1 MAESLA
7 AGVGPNIPISRV
19 GTPVDR
25 AVHPADV
32 NVRHDNARL
41 DPLPDIVQPLP
52 SPADDPVRR
61 SEPVPEA
68 ARRQRLLEALATR
81 KAALDALEAKQQ
93 AHLRGRQLVAD
104 CQRKA
109 AAFVG
114 LEQTIATTVTDR
126 LRQSDLQPDM
136 TDFEAALRDR
146 VVADAALTAATA
158 AEATLLGE
166 HAQATTTWQEAVRRA
181 KQEFAAVVDAAGFG
195 PLRARA
201 RELRAQLDAVE
212 RTIRYTDINEDHP
225 LGKALLADPLN
236 AAVDIQ
242 VNPDAAPAPTPV
254 RVVVNR
260 VRVANPDGSM
270 TEPIDEAD
278 FWAAQRA
285 ARLAAAG
292 DMESFAIREQRAKAM
307 ANRPINTDGEAA

>member
-1 MAESLA
+1 MAESQA
-7 AGVGPNIPISRV
+7 AGIGPNTPIGRV
-19 GTPVDR
+19 GTPADR

-41 DPLPDIVQPLP
+41 DPLPDIIQPLP

-61 SEPVPEA
+61 PEPLPEG
-68 ARRQRLLEALATR
+68 ARRQRLADALAART
-81 KAALDALEAKQQ
+81 AALNALEARQQ
-93 AHLRGRQLVAD
+93 AHLRGRQHVAD
-104 CQRKA
+104 CQKRA

-114 LEQTIATTVTDR
+114 LERDIALSVTAQLRGSDGKPVLGEFETALHDR
-126 LRQSDLQPDM
+126 
-136 TDFEAALRDR
+136 A
-146 VVADAALTAATA
+146 VADAALTAATA
-158 AEATLLGE
+158 AEQTLLTE
-166 HAQATTTWQEAVRRA
+166 HAQATTTWQEADRRV
-181 KQEFAAVVDAAGFG
+181 KQEFAGVVAIAGFG
-195 PLRARA
+195 QLHARA

-260 VRVANPDGSM
+260 VRVANPDGTM

-285 ARLAAAG
+285 ATLAAAG
-292 DMESFAIREQRAKAM
+292 DTESFAIREQRAKAL